1 MTTSVLSNNKI
12 YQTLEFG
19 EINILKDVSLR
30 EISMKI
36 YLPNDISIPFVQKP
50 YSYNCI
56 IDKPIIYLNKFR
68 EFKSK
73 KKPLRL
79 MINRILQSGEELF
92 KTNIKVSLEDYTIF
106 ERAGEEGDFWVK
118 LIFKEFREDYSKQIT
133 LNSNGKYIASI
144 DRPKKETSK
153 KYIVKQGDTLWQI
166 AKRELNNELLYK
178 EIAKLNN
185 ISQPRKLQI
194 GTVLKLP

>member
-1 MTTSVLSNNKI
+1 
-12 YQTLEFG
+12 
-19 EINILKDVSLR
+19 
-30 EISMKI
+30 
-36 YLPNDISIPFVQKP
+36 
-50 YSYNCI
+50 
-56 IDKPIIYLNKFR
+56 
-68 EFKSK
+68 
-73 KKPLRL
+73 
-79 MINRILQSGEELF
+79 MINRILPSGEEIF

-106 ERAGEEGDFWVK
+106 EKAGEEGDFWVK

-133 LNSNGKYIASI
+133 LNSNGKYTASI
-144 DRPKKETSK
+144 HRPKKQTSK
-153 KYIVKQGDTLWQI
+153 KYIVKPGDTLWQI